1 MPPQA
6 LGNPLPMMRV
16 ATTITSLLLLGCA
29 VLAARE
35 HFSMLL
41 VEELLQI
48 AAVVMSSS
56 PACTRKRNFGSEN
69 QSVTFSRYLTNKL
82 YAAANEITSA

>member
-1 MPPQA
+1 MPPQV

-16 ATTITSLLLLGCA
+16 ATTITSLLLVGCA
-29 VLAARE
+29 VLAARDN
-35 HFSMLL
+35 FSMLL

-56 PACTRKRNFGSEN
+56 PAYTRKRKFGSEN
-69 QSVTFSRYLTNKL
+69 QSVAFCG
-82 YAAANEITSA
+82 